1 MGVIRYK
8 IWQDLWSN
16 KTRTLQVVL
25 IIAVG
30 AFAIGMIISTRNN
43 VIRAMEQSWVESSPP
58 MIGMW
63 NWPQITDEDIRALK
77 KIDGIV
83 DAEGVA
89 VDSVEWRLDDDQERA
104 RERHRSPALRA
115 REAP

>member
-16 KTRTLQVVL
+16 KPRTLQVVL

-30 AFAIGMIISTRNN
+30 AFAIGMIIATRNY
-43 VIRAMEQSWVESSPP
+43 VVKAMEESWLKSSPA

-63 NWPQITDEDIRALK
+63 NWPPIGDASCARASSK
-77 KIDGIV
+77 
-83 DAEGVA
+83 
-89 VDSVEWRLDDDQERA
+89 
-104 RERHRSPALRA
+104 P
-115 REAP
+115 